1 MITIIMEAPT
11 LSRRESEEFFH
22 GVASAMT
29 TLMNHYGGPP
39 PRPQAM
45 RKILKSYVE
54 ASHP

>member
-29 TLMNHYGGPP
+29 TLMYHYGGPP